1 MLAALLD
8 SQSETLARKSLKEL
22 KVMNLSTTRTVRELA
37 IEIPN
42 ATRTFEKLGID
53 YCCGGSKSLSDAC
66 LHAHVSVDDVVR
78 ALEQGGSFSRT
89 TEANLPDFANGELG
103 NLIEHIVTT
112 HHAYV
117 KQELPRLHQLLAKV
131 VSVHGKTHP
140 ELAKINQTFQGM
152 SAELTSH
159 MMKEEHILFPYI
171 VALENAVSNGRP
183 KPRPAFGTV
192 SNPVHMMELEHDSA
206 GAALKEI
213 STLSS
218 NYDPP
223 EGACFSYRTL
233 YTALKEF
240 ETDLHQHIHLENNIL
255 FPRAIAMESGVESSL

>member
-1 MLAALLD
+1 
-8 SQSETLARKSLKEL
+8 
-22 KVMNLSTTRTVRELA
+22 MNLDGARTVRELA

-53 YCCGGSKSLSDAC
+53 YCCGGSRSLSDAC
-66 LHAHVSVDDVVR
+66 MHAHITVEDVLNQ
-78 ALEQGGSFSRT
+78 LEQDSAFRPASESAGQ
-89 TEANLPDFANGELG
+89 DFMSGTLIELV
-103 NLIEHIVTT
+103 EHIVGK
-112 HHAYV
+112 HHGYV
-117 KQELPRLHQLLAKV
+117 KQEVPRLQQLLKKV
-131 VSVHGKTHP
+131 VSVHGTAHP
-140 ELAKINQTFQGM
+140 ELGRIQQVFQGM
-152 SAELTSH
+152 AAELTSH

-171 VALENAVSNGRP
+171 VALENSVSHGRP
-183 KPRPAFGTV
+183 APRPAFGTV

-213 STLSS
+213 NTLSS
-218 NYDPP
+218 NYEPP

-255 FPRAIAMESGVESSL
+255 FPRAIAMESGTENGL

>member
-1 MLAALLD
+1 
-8 SQSETLARKSLKEL
+8 
-22 KVMNLSTTRTVRELA
+22 MNLNGARTVRELA

-66 LHAHVSVDDVVR
+66 RHAHVPLEQVVTE
-78 ALEQGGSFSRT
+78 LEQGV
-89 TEANLPDFANGELG
+89 DFKPGAKSTDQKVVNQTLAQ
-103 NLIEHIVTT
+103 LVEHIVGT
-112 HHAYV
+112 HHVYV
-117 KQELPRLHQLLAKV
+117 KQELPRLEQLLKKV
-131 VSVHGKTHP
+131 VSVHGGAHP
-140 ELAKINQTFQGM
+140 ELARIQQVFQGL
-152 SAELTSH
+152 SAELSSH

-171 VALENAVSNGRP
+171 VGLENAVNKGRP
-183 KPRPAFGTV
+183 RPRPAFGTV

-213 STLSS
+213 GALSS
-218 NYDPP
+218 NYEPP

-240 ETDLHQHIHLENNIL
+240 ETDLHQHIHLENNLL
-255 FPRAIAMESGVESSL
+255 FPRAIAMENGVEATL

>member
-1 MLAALLD
+1 
-8 SQSETLARKSLKEL
+8 
-22 KVMNLSTTRTVRELA
+22 MNLEGARTVRELA

-53 YCCGGSKSLSDAC
+53 YCCGGSRSLRDAC
-66 LHAHVSVDDVVR
+66 TQAHVALEDVLSE
-78 ALEQGGSFSRT
+78 LEQGSVLKTAEKSESQEIASGT
-89 TEANLPDFANGELG
+89 LTQLV
-103 NLIEHIVTT
+103 EHIVGT
-112 HHAYV
+112 HHVYV
-117 KQELPRLHQLLAKV
+117 KQELPRIQQLLKKV
-131 VSVHGKTHP
+131 VAVHGAGHP
-140 ELAKINQTFQGM
+140 ELGRIQQVFREM

-171 VALENAVSNGRP
+171 AALENAVSNHRP
-183 KPRPAFGTV
+183 QPRPAFGTV

-206 GAALKEI
+206 GSALKEI
-213 STLSS
+213 ATLSS
-218 NYDPP
+218 SYEPP

-255 FPRAIAMESGVESSL
+255 FPRAIAMESGAEGGQ

>member
-1 MLAALLD
+1 
-8 SQSETLARKSLKEL
+8 
-22 KVMNLSTTRTVRELA
+22 MNLDGARTVRELA

-53 YCCGGSKSLSDAC
+53 YCCGGSRSLSDAC
-66 LHAHVSVDDVVR
+66 AHAHVP
-78 ALEQGGSFSRT
+78 LEQAV
-89 TEANLPDFANGELG
+89 TELGQGVDLKPGAKSAEQEVANGTLAQ
-103 NLIEHIVTT
+103 LAEHIVGT

-117 KQELPRLHQLLAKV
+117 KQELPRLQQLLKKV
-131 VSVHGKTHP
+131 VSVHGAARA
-140 ELAKINQTFQGM
+140 ELAKIQQVFQGL
-152 SAELTSH
+152 SAELSSH
-159 MMKEEHILFPYI
+159 TMKEEHILFPYI

-218 NYDPP
+218 NYEPP

-233 YTALKEF
+233 YAALKEF

-255 FPRAIAMESGVESSL
+255 FPRAIAMESGTEATL

>member
-1 MLAALLD
+1 
-8 SQSETLARKSLKEL
+8 
-22 KVMNLSTTRTVRELA
+22 MNLDGARTVRELA

-53 YCCGGSKSLSDAC
+53 YCCGGSRSLNDAC
-66 LHAHVSVDDVVR
+66 MHAHVT
-78 ALEQGGSFSRT
+78 LENVLSELEEGSSLKT
-89 TEANLPDFANGELG
+89 AAESAAQECASGTLG
-103 NLIEHIVTT
+103 HLVEHIVTA
-112 HHAYV
+112 HHMYV
-117 KQELPRLHQLLAKV
+117 KQELPRLQQLLKKV
-131 VSVHGKTHP
+131 VSVHGKAHS
-140 ELAKINQTFQGM
+140 ELGRIQQVFQEM

-192 SNPVHMMELEHDSA
+192 SNPVHMMELEHESA

-213 STLSS
+213 NTLSS
-218 NYDPP
+218 NSEPP

-240 ETDLHQHIHLENNIL
+240 ESDLHQHVHLENNIL
-255 FPRAIAMESGVESSL
+255 FPRAIALESGTESGL

>member
-1 MLAALLD
+1 
-8 SQSETLARKSLKEL
+8 
-22 KVMNLSTTRTVRELA
+22 MNLEATRTVRELA

-53 YCCGGSKSLSDAC
+53 YCCGGSRSLRDAC
-66 LHAHVSVDDVVR
+66 TQAHVALEDVLSE
-78 ALEQGGSFSRT
+78 LEQGGVFKTAEKSQGQEIASGT
-89 TEANLPDFANGELG
+89 LTQLV
-103 NLIEHIVTT
+103 EHIVGT
-112 HHAYV
+112 HHVYV
-117 KQELPRLHQLLAKV
+117 KQELPRIQQLLKKV
-131 VSVHGKTHP
+131 VAVHGAAHP
-140 ELAKINQTFQGM
+140 ELGRIQQVFQEM

-171 VALENAVSNGRP
+171 AALENAVSNRRP
-183 KPRPAFGTV
+183 QPRPPFGSV

-218 NYDPP
+218 SYEPP

-255 FPRAIAMESGVESSL
+255 FPRAIAMESGAEGGL

>member
-1 MLAALLD
+1 
-8 SQSETLARKSLKEL
+8 
-22 KVMNLSTTRTVRELA
+22 MNLDGARTVRELA

-53 YCCGGSKSLSDAC
+53 YCCGGSRSLSDAC
-66 LHAHVSVDDVVR
+66 QHAHVTLENVLGE
-78 ALEQGGSFSRT
+78 LEQGSSFKPA
-89 TEANLPDFANGELG
+89 TETVRQDFASGTLGELV
-103 NLIEHIVTT
+103 EHIIGT
-112 HHAYV
+112 HHVYV
-117 KQELPRLHQLLAKV
+117 KQELPRLQQLLKKV
-131 VSVHGKTHP
+131 VAVHGAGHP
-140 ELAKINQTFQGM
+140 ELAAIQQIFHGV
-152 SAELTSH
+152 SEELTSH

-183 KPRPAFGTV
+183 RPRPAFGTV

-213 STLSS
+213 GALSS
-218 NYDPP
+218 NYQPP
-223 EGACFSYRTL
+223 ESACFSYRTL

-255 FPRAIAMESGVESSL
+255 FPRAIAMENGAEATL